1 MKDLSS
7 KLSSVIFDYLC
18 SFTELIH
25 ELKIDDHDVDASPA
39 YSQGKYNSTKYQ
51 CFPGFLTILILHEIY
66 QNQMEIRKNGIYRY
80 IMVIIRP
87 LLPKKGCI
95 YMYML
100 RMLFLHT
107 KKTMK

>member
-66 QNQMEIRKNGIYRY
+66 QNQMEIRKNGIYIY
-80 IMVIIRP
+80 NGDHKTFA
-87 LLPKKGCI
+87 PKERL
-95 YMYML
+95 Y
-100 RMLFLHT
+100 LHVHVKDAIST
-107 KKTMK
+107 Y

>member
-66 QNQMEIRKNGIYRY
+66 QNQMEIRKNGIYIY
-80 IMVIIRP
+80 NGDHKTFA
-87 LLPKKGCI
+87 PKERCI